1 MRLIW
6 PDDPADALEV
16 RTLMAPLTPD
26 VPAAAVAS
34 FTPPLDVAVPTP
46 VTKDTAPPLAL
57 APVAL
62 EAPADTD
69 IPPPLPVFPFPTL
82 RRKEPL
88 FPDVAADVKN
98 RTMPEFPDEDVPVIS
113 SNPPLTPELPALLVK
128 TFTLPL
134 DVAEP
139 TPLSIEIE
147 PPLATE
153 LNPAKAETEDPSPF
167 AVVPPE
173 LRPMVIDPALPLT
186 EAPEAM
192 DSTPDEPLLVVPDL
206 KVRDP
211 LTPVVPALLVATA

>member
-1 MRLIW
+1 
-6 PDDPADALEV
+6 
-16 RTLMAPLTPD
+16 
-26 VPAAAVAS
+26 
-34 FTPPLDVAVPTP
+34 
-46 VTKDTAPPLAL
+46 
-57 APVAL
+57 
-62 EAPADTD
+62 
-69 IPPPLPVFPFPTL
+69 
-82 RRKEPL
+82 
-88 FPDVAADVKN
+88 
-98 RTMPEFPDEDVPVIS
+98 MPEFPDEDVPVIS